1 MCFIIFII
9 ITSGHYAVTNV
20 ISFGLHSG
28 MKTTLAT
35 PLIQDTNICLE
46 FWYNQP
52 TSSSNLQVMLYQY
65 KNITTI
71 WSGKGPNGIVWKK
84 LQLSIQSEHPFK
96 VSLMIVILLN
106 ASLKEPLHAFLSLF
120 FLPLCCLFFTD
131 LRILITHWY
140 LHTRLENIVYTSK

>member
-1 MCFIIFII
+1 LYTLYFISVIV

-46 FWYNQP
+46 FWYNLP
-52 TSSSNLQVMLYQY
+52 TSTSNLQVSLYQF
-65 KNITTI
+65 KNLTTI
-71 WSGKGPNGIVWKK
+71 WTAKGPKGNIWRK

-96 VSLMIVILLN
+96 VSFWIH
-106 ASLKEPLHAFLSLF
+106 ASLLY
-120 FLPLCCLFFTD
+120 C
-131 LRILITHWY
+131 
-140 LHTRLENIVYTSK
+140 